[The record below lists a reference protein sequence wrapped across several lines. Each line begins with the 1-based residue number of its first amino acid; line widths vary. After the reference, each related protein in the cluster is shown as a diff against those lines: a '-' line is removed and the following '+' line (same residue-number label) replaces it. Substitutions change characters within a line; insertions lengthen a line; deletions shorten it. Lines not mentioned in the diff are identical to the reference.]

1 MKTKMIVTL
10 MIVLSLLMTSSAETG
25 TLGIEEVVD
34 GNVINVTVNYDA
46 TVEEYLYVTKYNG
59 NYDINGTITVDG
71 KTYNADFDGTGLI
84 YTFKDGKIA
93 RLNLRVDGKI
103 YQNSEVG
110 FLYKENNT
118 DYYGYIENGYNTT
131 GDIYFCKDDGPSQG
145 GDILLLFGF
154 ALDGYSKYV
163 ITNVIP
169 HEEVIEF
176 TSSSPALGLGG
187 EASAMGDII
196 PTLYTYRD
204 PDTGKRVVSETYP
217 TDHDGPVI
225 YKPGRIMG
233 EPLIP
238 NDFWTTPKGISILE
252 KKANKAK

>member
-10 MIVLSLLMTSSAETG
+10 MIVLSMLMTCSAETG
-25 TLGIEEVVD
+25 TLKVEEIID
-34 GNVINVTVNYDA
+34 GNAINVTVDYDA
-46 TVEEYLYVTKYNG
+46 TIYDYLYLTKYYG
-59 NYDINGTITVDG
+59 KYDIEGTVTNDG

-110 FLYKENNT
+110 FLYEEDNK
-118 DYYGYIENGYNTT
+118 DYYGYVENGYNTS

-154 ALDGYSKYV
+154 AFDPYSKYV
-163 ITNVIP
+163 ITEIIP
-169 HEEVIEF
+169 QEEADA
-176 TSSSPALGLGG
+176 SALGYSGN
-187 EASAMGDII
+187 AMGDVI
-196 PTLYTYRD
+196 PTLFAYKD

-217 TDHDGPVI
+217 TDHTGPVI
-225 YKPGRIMG
+225 TMPTRIVG
-233 EPLIP
+233 EPLFA
-238 NDFWTTPKGISILE
+238 NDFWTTPKGISVLE
-252 KKANKAK
+252 KKANKPNRK